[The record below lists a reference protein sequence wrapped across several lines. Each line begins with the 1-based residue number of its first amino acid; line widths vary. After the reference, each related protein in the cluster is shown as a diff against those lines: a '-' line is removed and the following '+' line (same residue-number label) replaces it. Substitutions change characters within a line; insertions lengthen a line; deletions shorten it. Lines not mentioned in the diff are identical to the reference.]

1 MKLLNS
7 SNELIWDALEAY
19 DSVDQIRKIVFE
31 DVNSKKPA
39 LKGLAETD
47 PIRLYNLL
55 KGDEFELQITAWAQ
69 EFTYEQYVND
79 YDLEFN
85 ELEKS
90 TWDVEEKSKE
100 RARENGYWLETGTCL
115 IDKPDG
121 VELRFEFNLTEGE
134 PDIILATP
142 YDKCDYEMPNCY
154 PFTFDI

>member
-31 DVNSKKPA
+31 DINSKKPV

-55 KGDEFELQITAWAQ
+55 NGDEFELQITAWAP

-90 TWDVEEKSKE
+90 IWDVEEKSIE
-100 RARENGYWLETGTCL
+100 RAKENGYWLETGTCL
-115 IDKPDG
+115 IVKPDG

-134 PDIILATP
+134 PDIILTTP
-142 YDKCDYEMPNCY
+142 YDKCDYMMHDCY